1 MGSVSRAQ
9 LRLGCFTDRTNKI
22 TRLVQIYYLIHIYV
36 HRLNLKGVD
45 SAELSHDG
53 FVLIDADIMGCCEE
67 DLILSKDHFNR

>member
-36 HRLNLKGVD
+36 ND
-45 SAELSHDG
+45 
-53 FVLIDADIMGCCEE
+53 
-67 DLILSKDHFNR
+67 